1 MIHVCDIRDQDD
13 PISGD
18 SSYPRV
24 LMSRVV
30 SIFGVFGGTCRTKDM
45 ASCLALIISLV
56 ELERVGGDRTVY

>member
-1 MIHVCDIRDQDD
+1 MIHVCDIRDQG
-13 PISGD
+13 SGD

-30 SIFGVFGGTCRTKDM
+30 SIFAVSGGTCRTKDM
-45 ASCLALIISLV
+45 ASCLELIISLV